1 MSAAPPFRFEP
12 TDDGFLL
19 EHAGGLDRVM
29 VSAIDGCV
37 HLLVP
42 WTLWRSLD
50 GMTPDAADHLS
61 GVLAKAAQYAREQA
75 ESAQSAREAAE
86 HAHEWHAPVQPRVPR
101 FPDPAPEPHADELVT
116 AVSAMEGKR
125 V

>member
-1 MSAAPPFRFEP
+1 MSAAPTYRFEP

-19 EHAGGLDRVM
+19 EHAGGLDRVV
-29 VSAIDGCV
+29 VSRIDGCV

-50 GMTPDAADHLS
+50 GMPPEAARHLGRLLMEAADW
-61 GVLAKAAQYAREQA
+61 A
-75 ESAQSAREAAE
+75 EEEAAE
-86 HAHEWHAPVQPRVPR
+86 PPVQQQTAAPVLPLVPR
-101 FPDPAPEPHADELVT
+101 FPEPAPEPHADELVT

-125 V
+125 A